1 MTDERRRLVELT
13 AVEILRAVS
22 RGDFSVETYVD
33 ALVERAATYRYLNT
47 FLSLDAGR
55 AREMARAADR
65 IRRRES
71 PWAPS
76 RGCPW

>member
-1 MTDERRRLVELT
+1 MTHERRRLVELT

-22 RGDFSVETYVD
+22 RGDLSVETYVD
-33 ALVERAATYRYLNT
+33 ELVERAATYRHLNT

-65 IRRRES
+65 IRCGES
-71 PWAPS
+71 PGAPS
-76 RGCPW
+76 WGCPW